1 MLERFTHTLHIG
13 VAADALAVVET
24 RRGLRPASTL
34 LAHSRIDPAGGA
46 AAIGQGLLRLL
57 ADLPVAGR
65 AARVVLADELARLW
79 QVAPPPA
86 ASRLVDLEAVAAM
99 RFQFLYGSAAAGWR
113 ISADWDA
120 RRPFLAAA
128 LPVPLLA
135 ALQDAAAGRNVN
147 LVEIAP
153 QFVASLNGWRRQRR
167 AGAWFGQVSGTVLT
181 LAVTEGPALLA
192 VRTAVVPAGC
202 DRAWFDAH
210 IAREAVLVGAAAPAL
225 VQVCGKAPRAWA
237 GQSAGAGPDCMLL
250 GAERAGDWSAA
261 ALLAATG
268 SAA

>member
-34 LAHSRIDPAGGA
+34 LAHARMDPVGGA
-46 AAIGQGLLRLL
+46 VAIGQALRRLL
-57 ADLPVAGR
+57 AELPVAGR

-99 RFQFLYGSAAAGWR
+99 RFQALYGSAAAGWR

-120 RRPFLAAA
+120 DRPFLAAA
-128 LPVPLLA
+128 LPAPLLA
-135 ALQDAAAGRNVN
+135 ALQAAAAEQNVN

-167 AGAWFGQVSGTVLT
+167 AGAWFGQVSGAVLT
-181 LAVTEGPALLA
+181 LAVTEGQALLA

-210 IAREAVLVGAAAPAL
+210 IAREALLVGAAAPAL
-225 VQVCGKAPRAWA
+225 VQVCGNAPRAWA
-237 GQSAGAGPDCMLL
+237 GQAGAGPDCVLL
-250 GAERAGDWSAA
+250 GGERAGDWSAA